1 MQLEFSEND
10 RIVMCTKRC
19 ISHGDEYI
27 WYDRSHV
34 LIFRLSKEKFEL
46 CLRRVTKGGESMVE
60 KEKRLQE
67 AEESIAVE

>member
-10 RIVMCTKRC
+10 RIIMCTKRC

-27 WYDRSHV
+27 WYDQAHV

-46 CLRRVTKGGESMVE
+46 CLRRVTKGGDGQTG
-60 KEKRLQE
+60 KETAQK
-67 AEESIAVE
+67 AVRE

>member
-27 WYDRSHV
+27 WYDQAHV

-46 CLRRVTKGGESMVE
+46 CLRRVTK
-60 KEKRLQE
+60 
-67 AEESIAVE
+67 